1 MAMNVVS
8 VVDGRLQLTVSDNT
22 VLRRN
27 FRHEEGKPTVTG
39 SVRKLLNEQLRNYYP
54 STYIIRTIKSRT
66 TGCVKLW
73 HA

>member
-8 VVDGRLQLTVSDNT
+8 HVDGRLQMTVSDNK

-27 FRHEEGKPTVTG
+27 FRHEEGRPTVTG
-39 SVRKLLNEQLRNYYP
+39 SVRKLLNEELRHYYP
-54 STYIIRTIKSRT
+54 STYIIRMIKSRT
-66 TGCVKLW
+66 TGWVKLW